1 MLIKIKKALRIDY
14 HQKLIEILIVS
25 TVSGVLSANIIAPF
39 MVAYVL
45 YGSVPS
51 LMISI
56 WLLLHFTLFAG
67 RIFMSKKLHYFLRIN
82 SEKTTK
88 YLKIIFVLTSST
100 AFLYAIAAWSSVLYA
115 APDLHVLMIGT
126 IMMALIA
133 GSITTLVSVFHSFV
147 LYIFFSVLPLVG
159 AVLYHGGDIFKIF
172 ALLLSIF
179 SLTIILAG
187 YRQFQILRSSIALE
201 EEKEISIKKVEALN
215 ESLTSRVKLEVEK
228 NRQIDEQLFQ
238 QSRLAQMG
246 EMLSMIAH
254 QWRQPLTAISA
265 TSSWIELRARFNQ
278 LENDTVQKKAKD
290 ISNYAQHL
298 SETIDDFRNF
308 FKQNKEQ
315 KETSYDEI
323 VQSILSIIEAS
334 IINQNIEL
342 HQELN
347 CHNSFTTFPNELRQV
362 VLNLIKNAED
372 VLLEKKVKNPFIKI
386 ETYQKGEKY
395 ILEISDNGGG
405 ISEDI
410 IEHIFDPYFSTKNE
424 KNGTGL
430 GLYMSKTII
439 EEHCAGKLSVE
450 NRENGALFRI
460 IL

>member
-308 FKQNKEQ
+308 FKPNKEK

-410 IEHIFDPYFSTKNE
+410 IENIFDPYFSTKNE